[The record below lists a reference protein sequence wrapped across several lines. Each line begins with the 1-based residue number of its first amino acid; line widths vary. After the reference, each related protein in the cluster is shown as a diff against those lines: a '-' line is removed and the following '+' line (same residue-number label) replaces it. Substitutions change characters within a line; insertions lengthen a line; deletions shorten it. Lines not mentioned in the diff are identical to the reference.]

1 MTSPNIGDDIVLA
14 ALRELHVGG
23 ACRHV
28 SHDVNPPA
36 GGAECHHDDD
46 LCGERRA
53 RSAGGPTET
62 ARSGDGGNPGGSTL
76 SGYELVGGRIGLAG
90 RCRLGFD
97 PRMLI

>member
-1 MTSPNIGDDIVLA
+1 
-14 ALRELHVGG
+14 
-23 ACRHV
+23 
-28 SHDVNPPA
+28 VNPPA

-97 PRMLI
+97 PRMLIRARTALHGDDAGVEVPNRQP